1 MNKSSP
7 APNAFDPLRSPLSMT
22 AEDSF
27 LDLLIETLQALD
39 RPVRAQFLQR
49 FFKSIAQVELPENI
63 TLDLWDQILVRR
75 HELSENL
82 GKPVSL
88 KTAIVDVLAS
98 TNFLRT
104 PVLMEYEELKKLQV
118 NAATDALTGLYNRRL
133 FEEYFAK
140 ELNRAKRYTQHMSL
154 VLMDLHKFKEVND
167 RFGHPQGDQALQI
180 AAATLRKTLR
190 TSDYAFR
197 IGGDEFALLLLQSDP
212 EQANTLSRRLR
223 QNYESAIAPM
233 KIDTPLALDYGISIF
248 PEDGESKEALIR
260 VADERLYEFKNA
272 SRAPAAPS
280 RVIPIETPAARE
292 AQQAAHEVP
301 LPSLAAAAAAAASSL
316 PIGADRRKWE
326 RVSLA
331 GTRAY
336 AVLNEVGEKTARVI
350 DLSYGGVGLHFGAGE
365 EAPQSFNAVL
375 HVPILP
381 PVRVSLK
388 KTYVHSA
395 DDSGTRI
402 GCAFV
407 S

>member
-7 APNAFDPLRSPLSMT
+7 APNAIDPLRSPVSLT

-39 RPVRAQFLQR
+39 RPVRGQFLQR
-49 FFKSIAQVELPENI
+49 FFKSIAQVDLQESV
-63 TLDLWDQILVRR
+63 TLEIWEQILARR
-75 HELSENL
+75 QELSENL
-82 GKPVSL
+82 GRPVSL

-140 ELNRAKRYTQHMSL
+140 ELTRAKRYNQHMAL
-154 VLMDLHKFKEVND
+154 VMMDLHKFKDVND
-167 RFGHPQGDQALQI
+167 RFGHLQGDQALQI
-180 AAATLRKTLR
+180 AASTLRKTLR

-197 IGGDEFALLLLQSDP
+197 IGGDEFALLLLQCDP
-212 EQANTLSRRLR
+212 EQAGTLSRRLR
-223 QNYESAIAPM
+223 VNYESSIAPM
-233 KIDTPLALDYGISIF
+233 KIDAPLALDYGISNY
-248 PEDGESKEALIR
+248 PEDGETKEALVR
-260 VADERLYEFKNA
+260 VADERLYEFKKA
-272 SRAPAAPS
+272 SRTPAANSRVISMETLGAREVPAAGPAAPLS
-280 RVIPIETPAARE
+280 SI
-292 AQQAAHEVP
+292 
-301 LPSLAAAAAAAASSL
+301 AAAAAAAASSL
-316 PIGADRRKWE
+316 PIGPDRRKWE

-336 AVLNEVGEKTARVI
+336 AVLNEAGEKTARVL
-350 DLSYGGVGLHFGAGE
+350 DLSYGGVGLQFGAGE
-365 EAPQSFNAVL
+365 VAPPSFNAVL

-388 KTYVHSA
+388 KTYVQA
-395 DDSGTRI
+395 PDESGTRI